1 MVSRPNWP
9 TTLSVDPTAWVAPGA
24 VVVGNVSVG
33 SRSSIW
39 FGCVVRGDL
48 EPVRIGDRTNVQD
61 LTLIHVDRGHPVE
74 IGDDVTI
81 GHRAVIHGCRIGD
94 GALIGMGAVL
104 LSGSR
109 IGNGALVGAGAV
121 VPEGFEVPDEAVAVG
136 VPVRLRGLVDDE
148 LRERVSAGAESY
160 VEAAESYR
168 DGRLGG
174 GPYVPRGNAE

>member
-1 MVSRPNWP
+1 MVSRPSWP

-33 SRSSIW
+33 CRSSIW

-74 IGDDVTI
+74 IGD
-81 GHRAVIHGCRIGD
+81 
-94 GALIGMGAVL
+94 
-104 LSGSR
+104 
-109 IGNGALVGAGAV
+109 
-121 VPEGFEVPDEAVAVG
+121 G
-136 VPVRLRGLVDDE
+136 VPV
-148 LRERVSAGAESY
+148 GAESC
-160 VEAAESYR
+160 VEVAESYR